1 MSIFYVTLKTNNK
14 MTVEYSYD
22 GKFEQNILI
31 VGQTGCVKKTTFIQ
45 KIGKN
50 NSFDELKIIVWLSK
64 IPLSAQRE
72 KNISTC
78 FKKLI

>member
-14 MTVEYSYD
+14 ITVEYSYD
-22 GKFEQNILI
+22 GKFEQNIFS
-31 VGQTGCVKKTTFIQ
+31 VGQTGCVKTTFIR
-45 KIGKN
+45 KIRKN
-50 NSFDELKIIVWLSK
+50 NSFGELKIIVWLSK
-64 IPLSAQRE
+64 IPLSPERE

>member
-31 VGQTGCVKKTTFIQ
+31 VGQTGCVKTTFR
-45 KIGKN
+45 KIRKN
-50 NSFDELKIIVWLSK
+50 NSFGELKIIVWLSK
-64 IPLSAQRE
+64 ICLSPERE

>member
-31 VGQTGCVKKTTFIQ
+31 VGQTGCVKTTFIQ

-64 IPLSAQRE
+64 IPFSAQRE

>member
-31 VGQTGCVKKTTFIQ
+31 VGQTGCVKTTFR
-45 KIGKN
+45 KIRKN
-50 NSFDELKIIVWLSK
+50 NSFGELKIMVI
-64 IPLSAQRE
+64 
-72 KNISTC
+72 KNMSFT
-78 FKKLI
+78 